1 MNRTSLLSSG
11 RRVAVPGVAAL
22 ALGLALT
29 GCGAANESP
38 QGSNGKLASSQQL
51 SGTLKGAGS
60 SAQEAAMDAWRADVQ
75 RANPD
80 LTVNYDPAG
89 SGAGVQQ
96 FNAGATDFAGSDKA
110 LDPAAGEVAAAKK
123 RCGADAIEVPDY
135 ISPIAIVFNVPG
147 VKSLKLDGPTVAKI
161 FAGKITSWNDP
172 AIAAQNKGV
181 KLPAT
186 HISPVHRSDESG
198 TTNNFTDY
206 LHQAGGSAWGWPA
219 GETWPI
225 KSGEGANGTSGVVA
239 AVKAGTGTIG
249 YADASQA
256 GGLSTVSVKVGSSYV
271 GPTAAAAAKTLAVSP
286 VEKGRAPSD
295 IAVSVDRTPTA
306 AGAYPVLLTSYLIA
320 CPTYPQGKAEAV
332 KGLLSYIVSSAGQQ
346 SAAKNAGSAPLPATL
361 MKKDA
366 AIINTIK
373 AK

>member
-1 MNRTSLLSSG
+1 MNPSFVRRSVS
-11 RRVAVPGVAAL
+11 RVAVPGVAAL
-22 ALGLALT
+22 ALGLAVS
-29 GCGAANESP
+29 GCGAANEST
-38 QGSNGKLASSQQL
+38 QGSNGKLTSSQQL

-60 SAQEAAMDAWRADVQ
+60 SAQEAAMDAWRADFQ
-75 RANPD
+75 KANPNV
-80 LTVNYDPAG
+80 TVNYDPAG

-110 LDPAAGEVAAAKK
+110 LDPAAGEVAAANK
-123 RCGADAIEVPDY
+123 RCGANAIEVPDY
-135 ISPIAIVFNVPG
+135 ISPIAIIFNVPG
-147 VKSLKLDGPTVAKI
+147 VKHLNLDGPTVAKI
-161 FAGKITSWNDP
+161 FAGKITTWNDP
-172 AIAAQNKGV
+172 AITAQNKGT

-206 LHQAGGSAWGWPA
+206 LHQAGGSAWHWPA

-256 GGLSTVSVKVGSSYV
+256 GGLATVAVKVGSSYV
-271 GPTAAAAAKTLAVSP
+271 GPTAAAAAKTLAASP
-286 VEKGRAPSD
+286 TESGRAPSD
-295 IAVSVDRTPTA
+295 IAVSVDRTPSA

-320 CPTYPQGKAEAV
+320 CPTYPKGKAETV

-346 SAAKNAGSAPLPATL
+346 SAAKNAGSAPLPTSL
-361 MKKDA
+361 MQKDA

-373 AK
+373 AQ